1 MPTLTI
7 HRDHSLGLAKAR
19 KMAWKWAEAVEE
31 KFGVECTVIEGKD
44 SDVVEFTRS
53 GLEGKLLVTA
63 SAFDLT
69 ARLGLLLGVFGQRI
83 ESEIDAKLDELL
95 GQEEA
100 KVAAAKGATAKA
112 KRAKPAT

>member
-1 MPTLTI
+1 MPTLHI

-19 KMAWKWAEAVEE
+19 KMAWQWAEAAEE

-53 GLEGKLLVTA
+53 GLDGKLLVTA

-69 ARLGLLLGVFGQRI
+69 AQLGLLLGVFGKRI

-95 GQEEA
+95 GEEA
-100 KVAAAKGATAKA
+100 AKAAATKAAAKTK
-112 KRAKPAT
+112 KAKPAT